1 MTQLIFT
8 LTPSRSPD
16 TAFFSFP
23 CGQCFESPFG
33 CQGPF
38 LGKAL
43 ESISI
48 LQPGQEM
55 GISVYNLLILE
66 GLGFKSLLWPW
77 ADRRS
82 ENQLLL
88 HLENGAVVP
97 LCGVFVRI
105 KRNDPEESSRSRH
118 SCLLWSRS
126 RGGPAGSHQNCSV
139 SCSGVRP
146 HSDILWGK
154 IAAILLA
161 RVNRHGAWGLCAV
174 SHGRK
179 V

>member
-1 MTQLIFT
+1 
-8 LTPSRSPD
+8 
-16 TAFFSFP
+16 
-23 CGQCFESPFG
+23 
-33 CQGPF
+33 
-38 LGKAL
+38 
-43 ESISI
+43 
-48 LQPGQEM
+48 M

-126 RGGPAGSHQNCSV
+126 QGGPAGSHQNCSV
-139 SCSGVRP
+139 SCSGVRL
-146 HSDILWGK
+146 HSDILWGENSCHLCLPES
-154 IAAILLA
+154 IATGPGDCVQSLMEGRCGEDSWISHIPLGHLRAI
-161 RVNRHGAWGLCAV
+161 
-174 SHGRK
+174 SP
-179 V
+179 

>member
-1 MTQLIFT
+1 
-8 LTPSRSPD
+8 
-16 TAFFSFP
+16 
-23 CGQCFESPFG
+23 
-33 CQGPF
+33 
-38 LGKAL
+38 
-43 ESISI
+43 
-48 LQPGQEM
+48 M

-179 V
+179 VWRGLLDQPHSPRSSACNFPLVVHDLGKGGSQELLKYPG

>member
-1 MTQLIFT
+1 
-8 LTPSRSPD
+8 
-16 TAFFSFP
+16 
-23 CGQCFESPFG
+23 
-33 CQGPF
+33 
-38 LGKAL
+38 
-43 ESISI
+43 
-48 LQPGQEM
+48 M

-126 RGGPAGSHQNCSV
+126 QGGPAGSHQNCSV
-139 SCSGVRP
+139 SCSGVRL

-154 IAAILLA
+154 IAAIFA
-161 RVNRHGAWGLCAV
+161 CQSQSPQGLGTVCSLSWKEGVERTLGSATFLSGICVQFPPSCA
-174 SHGRK
+174 
-179 V
+179 